1 MEAREQDAMPTVR
14 SACALSAAAP
24 PPVRL
29 GVADARLAATSDPHP
44 HDKPCRPCRRSV
56 ARLGPR
62 APCWTRGSE
71 AIGRRSRRRAGDA
84 GPGLDLKAARSS
96 FRPTRGR
103 RSPSRSGSAG
113 RHVAREW
120 GRIERGELREVSLD
134 QLARAGSAVGLK
146 LWARLYPDGDP
157 IRDAA
162 HARLLERLRACVK
175 PPLLWRPEVPLPDG
189 SDRAWDSVDRAAG
202 PVRRGRGG
210 DAHHRWP
217 ATWRRAQAGACRRS
231 RIGHMI
237 LLVADTRNN
246 RRVLALIRESLR
258 DELPLDTR
266 ADPPS
271 APIGSPRRVASSS
284 CDPRQRHL
292 ARSAVDQRRKR

>member
-1 MEAREQDAMPTVR
+1 MDR
-14 SACALSAAAP
+14 
-24 PPVRL
+24 
-29 GVADARLAATSDPHP
+29 
-44 HDKPCRPCRRSV
+44 
-56 ARLGPR
+56 
-62 APCWTRGSE
+62 
-71 AIGRRSRRRAGDA
+71 RRSRATALARNLGIDLGREIGISRRAAALTQRDA
-84 GPGLDLKAARSS
+84 GRVVGMSHS
-96 FRPTRGR
+96 
-103 RSPSRSGSAG
+103 
-113 RHVAREW
+113 EW

-189 SDRAWDSVDRAAG
+189 SDRAWDSVIVPPDRFVGVEAETRITDG
-202 PVRRGRGG
+202 Q
-210 DAHHRWP
+210 
-217 ATWRRAQAGACRRS
+217 ATWRRAQLKRAADP

-266 ADPPS
+266 AILRALRS
-271 APIGSPRRVASSS
+271 GQSPRASGIVI
-284 CDPRQRHL
+284 L
-292 ARSAVDQRRKR
+292 